1 MSHPKALFSW
11 SNRSTNFCDLVTL
24 QNSLFRSIEN
34 RSFSWGIQGKR
45 FQLKFDMSPWS
56 RGRAR
61 KTARC
66 ECVPRAGARGAQF
79 HTLLLSEQ
87 QTRGDGGFTH
97 IYLKPSNR

>member
-1 MSHPKALFSW
+1 MPRSEALFSW
-11 SNRSTNFCDLVTL
+11 FNQGQIFCDSVTF
-24 QNSLFRSIEN
+24 QNSLFKSVDKQLLRCDMK
-34 RSFSWGIQGKR
+34 GKR
-45 FQLKFDMSPWS
+45 FQLKFEMSLWL

-87 QTRGDGGFTH
+87 QTRGMAVSHT
-97 IYLKPSNR
+97 